1 MKAVIAE
8 PAKADKRLAVDLK
21 AARKSSFDSDEV
33 QMYLNKLTHLVPN
46 APKHRKLSKLEVIQC
61 VIDYICDLEETLMAR
76 QLERQPAGVLS
87 ERQNTLHSVEVREGG
102 RERGGE
108 RERDKKEK

>member
-8 PAKADKRLAVDLK
+8 TAGADRRLGVDLK
-21 AARKSSFDSDEV
+21 AVRKASFDADEV

-61 VIDYICDLEETLMAR
+61 VIDYICDLEETLMTR
-76 QLERQPAGVLS
+76 QLSRQPAAVLS
-87 ERQNTLHSVEVREGG
+87 EKQNTLHSPEVS
-102 RERGGE
+102 
-108 RERDKKEK
+108 